1 MLAFRTFM
9 NEIDLKDLYMH
20 GRRFSWSNEQVR
32 STLCQLDRVLY
43 NNEWH
48 DLFPRA
54 LLQALSSSASDHSPL
69 VL

>member
-9 NEIDLKDLYMH
+9 NEIELKDSYKH

-32 STLCQLDRVLY
+32 SICQLDMVLY